1 MRSVSRLRD
10 KSGPTGIE
18 YGLTVALILVGA
30 LAVLQMVHLI

>member
-1 MRSVSRLRD
+1 MPSLKRPRD

-18 YGLTVALILVGA
+18 YGLSAALILVGA